1 MQHCTFGIM
10 KEPQRP
16 KRKKKKKPA
25 MSEHNAFQIQS
36 CRIKER
42 YSRWSCT
49 QKRRS
54 NQSTAS
60 PFRWSCNTLLRFGAY
75 LNTSSG
81 CHGAAGGGGGGR
93 RVGPRPAGWLA
104 GRWPVKRWDD
114 GGMCLELRGAL
125 FCARGERPC
134 PSLICSSGWQI
145 SVHHSG
151 TRECLCNFELWCLL
165 LIISHTVY

>member
-1 MQHCTFGIM
+1 
-10 KEPQRP
+10 
-16 KRKKKKKPA
+16 

-81 CHGAAGGGGGGR
+81 CHGVAGGGGGR

-134 PSLICSSGWQI
+134 PSLICPTLADKSVCTQTLSCPRMMHTLAAQI
-145 SVHHSG
+145 VHAQPLPTPRCGHHQLAS
-151 TRECLCNFELWCLL
+151 ELPKLDLELWTPA
-165 LIISHTVY
+165 S